1 VSRVDV
7 VIPCYNYGRFLTECV
22 TSTLQDQRGTDIRV
36 LIIDD
41 ASEDDSAEIAH
52 KLAAADSR
60 VEVVVHRTN
69 RGHIA
74 TFNEGLFEWADGDY
88 CVLLSADDKLTAGA
102 LGRAVAFMDKHP
114 NVGFVYGHAVPIR
127 PGRLHPSAR
136 TKAWGS
142 TIWPGH
148 AWATRRFQVAD
159 GCMSSP
165 EVVVRTSVQH
175 QVGRYDSRLP
185 HTSDVE
191 MWMRLALYADVG
203 YIRAD
208 QAYYRLHDSNMS
220 NAYAAALPSLRERR
234 RAFEVLLE
242 HAGDRLANAAQLSDI
257 VRRQL
262 ARQALSAVARAY
274 DSGRTDQVPVEEL
287 IEFAFD
293 CWPAAGRLNSYR
305 GLQLRRRIGPTLM
318 PYLRLL
324 NLYAP
329 VRRVKECVALVH
341 WRLLGI

>member
-22 TSTLQDQRGTDIRV
+22 TSTLQDQRGTDVRV

-41 ASEDDSAEIAH
+41 ASEDDSAEIAQ

-60 VEVVVHRTN
+60 VEVVVHPTN
-69 RGHIA
+69 RGHIT

-102 LGRAVAFMDKHP
+102 LGRAAAFMDEHP

-127 PGRLHPSAR
+127 PERLHPSAR

-148 AWATRRFQVAD
+148 SWATRRFQVAD

-165 EVVVRTSVQH
+165 EVVVRTSLQH
-175 QVGRYDSRLP
+175 EVGRYDSRLP
-185 HTSDVE
+185 HTSDIE

-242 HAGDRLANAAQLSDI
+242 HAGDRLADAAQLSDT
-257 VRRQL
+257 VHRQL
-262 ARQALSAVARAY
+262 ARQALSAVAHAY
-274 DSGRTDQVPVEEL
+274 DSGRTGQVPVEEL

-293 CWPAAGRLNSYR
+293 CWPAASRLNSYR
-305 GLQLRRRIGPTLM
+305 ALQLRRRIGPTLT

-329 VRRVKECVALVH
+329 VRRVRECMALVH

>member
-1 VSRVDV
+1 MSRVDV

-22 TSTLQDQRGTDIRV
+22 TSILQDQRGTDVRV

-41 ASEDDSAEIAH
+41 ASEDDSAEIAQ

-60 VEVVVHRTN
+60 VEVVVHPTN

-102 LGRAVAFMDKHP
+102 LDRAAVFMDEHP

-127 PGRLHPSAR
+127 PRRLHPSAR
-136 TKAWGS
+136 TTVWGT

-148 AWATRRFQVAD
+148 WWVERRFRVAD

-165 EVVVRTSVQH
+165 EVVVRTSLQH
-175 QVGRYDSRLP
+175 QVGGYDSRLP
-185 HTSDVE
+185 HTSDIE

-220 NAYAAALPSLRERR
+220 SAYAAPLPSLQQRR
-234 RAFEVLLE
+234 RAYEVFQE
-242 HAGDRLANAAQLSDI
+242 HAGDRLADGERLSQI
-257 VRRQL
+257 VHIRL
-262 ARQALSAVARAY
+262 ANQALLAATRAY
-274 DSGRTDQVPVEEL
+274 DSGRTDQVPVDEL
-287 IEFAFD
+287 IAFAFE
-293 CWPAAGRLNSYR
+293 CWPAASSLNSYR
-305 GLQLRRRIGPTLM
+305 SLQLRRRIGPTLM
-318 PYLRLL
+318 PYLQPL

-329 VRRVKECVALVH
+329 VRRAKEGMSLVH
-341 WRLLGI
+341 WRLLGV